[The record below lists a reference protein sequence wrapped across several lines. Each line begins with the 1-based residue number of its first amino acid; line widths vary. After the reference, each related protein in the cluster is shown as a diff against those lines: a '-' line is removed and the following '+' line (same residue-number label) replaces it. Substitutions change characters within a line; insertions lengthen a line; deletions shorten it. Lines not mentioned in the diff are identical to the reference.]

1 MGDAG
6 EGIVDAESRIQ
17 ERLEELQREAEQKKR
32 KRSTIDPELAR
43 QLESLSLART
53 QLERQLQAVASTRR
67 RTQLEAALA
76 DLDARIAA
84 CKVSRDGG
92 A

>member
-17 ERLEELQREAEQKKR
+17 ERLEELQREAEQKTR
-32 KRSTIDPELAR
+32 KRPTIDPESAR
-43 QLESLSLART
+43 QLESLKLARV
-53 QLERQLQAVASTRR
+53 QLERQLQAVASPRR

-76 DLDARIAA
+76 DLDTRIAA
-84 CKVSRDGG
+84 IG
-92 A
+92 ARPEVEG